1 MCQQLSHRN
10 VGVKREVC
18 GIARVTKVIV
28 IKIHEKVTEVT
39 ALRQQYGS
47 PEEEYLFSL
56 GNVGRQE

>member
-1 MCQQLSHRN
+1 M
-10 VGVKREVC
+10 GVKREVC

-39 ALRQQYGS
+39 VLRQQYGS